1 MYFGEESQDETRN
14 GNDMLRNMINP
25 FPFRMELTEAAVSA
39 LVDYLYTG
47 EIQVESDINIL
58 MNIAIAAHCFQL
70 QECFT
75 IHEVDNDTQCRRSLT
90 GCTASSSAT

>member
-14 GNDMLRNMINP
+14 GNDIMRMRTIENLIP
-25 FPFRMELTEAAVSA
+25 SRMELTEAAVSA

-70 QECFT
+70 QERF
-75 IHEVDNDTQCRRSLT
+75 IIMLSLMLT
-90 GCTASSSAT
+90 TTFSAGDH